1 MIHSVYGLIMNQW
14 LADGVPWQQ
23 RSRSECF
30 CCTVS
35 SSLTQTEQFSAAGGL
50 MRLHL
55 WIVGLV
61 VGPLL
66 LPVITGP
73 MAAQADSGSR
83 VRVTTSAGAQRRWVG
98 TLVQV
103 DTDSIRL
110 TSARD
115 RKIVSLPTASVVRVE
130 RSVDRR
136 TNAGGGALIGALV
149 GGGAGLVLGILA
161 SSEEDSWYEVGA
173 GDVLAATAFLAAI
186 GGGVGALIGAVS
198 HKERWEPTPLQAQ
211 SSRPVRARLGL
222 VLRF

>member
-1 MIHSVYGLIMNQW
+1 
-14 LADGVPWQQ
+14 
-23 RSRSECF
+23 
-30 CCTVS
+30 
-35 SSLTQTEQFSAAGGL
+35 

-73 MAAQADSGSR
+73 IAAQADSGSR

-103 DTDSIRL
+103 DADSIRL
-110 TSARD
+110 TSAPD
-115 RKIVSLPTASVVRVE
+115 RKIVSLPTASVVRLE

-136 TNAGGGALIGALV
+136 TNAGGGAVIGALV
-149 GGGAGLVLGILA
+149 GGGAGLLLGVLA
-161 SSEEDSWYEVGA
+161 SSEETSWYEVGA
-173 GDVLAATAFLAAI
+173 GDVFAATAVLAAA
-186 GGGVGALIGAVS
+186 GGGIGALIGAAS
-198 HKERWEPTPLQAQ
+198 HKERWEP
-211 SSRPVRARLGL
+211 VGLGL